1 MKITKEQLKQIIMEE
16 LNEETGDEVMSRFQ
30 DQVGPS
36 RRSQMDATVAQE
48 TAEFNR
54 IVDWVIRRYGD
65 RLVKDVATKIVRM
78 VLRPPEGQA
87 ALQEDE
93 RAEAEEHLA
102 ARYAELTK
110 KVVDGEQLTRDENQ
124 EYLMIAA
131 TLDPEQGAGE

>member
-54 IVDWVIRRYGD
+54 IVDWVIRSYGND
-65 RLVKDVATKIVRM
+65 TVKDVATEIVRM
-78 VLRPPEGQA
+78 VLRPP
-87 ALQEDE
+87 
-93 RAEAEEHLA
+93 
-102 ARYAELTK
+102 
-110 KVVDGEQLTRDENQ
+110 DGEPK
-124 EYLMIAA
+124 I
-131 TLDPEQGAGE
+131 

>member
-54 IVDWVIRRYGD
+54 IVDWVIRSYGD
-65 RLVKDVATKIVRM
+65 RLVKDVATEIVRM
-78 VLRPPEGQA
+78 ALRAPEG
-87 ALQEDE
+87 
-93 RAEAEEHLA
+93 
-102 ARYAELTK
+102 
-110 KVVDGEQLTRDENQ
+110 
-124 EYLMIAA
+124 
-131 TLDPEQGAGE
+131 DPKI